1 MHKAHL
7 PCHKYMKLTRKLQ
20 AHGDENRNT
29 RVWRLQKESCG
40 SSYSVMIFLFE
51 NQNPPTDSTTPV
63 LPVPSPP
70 PPIAAA
76 CYFPSSSIKN
86 STKLTHIS
94 TKIVVVLLH
103 PLNPPVPPFPL
114 SFSVVH
120 RYNQSLFCFCVRA
133 KSVCVFAL
141 PCSSVSLRWVCARPR
156 ARVLAR
162 AKKERGK
169 NRERESEEVY
179 GD

>member
-1 MHKAHL
+1 
-7 PCHKYMKLTRKLQ
+7 MKLTRKLQ
-20 AHGDENRNT
+20 ARGDGNRNT

-51 NQNPPTDSTTPV
+51 NRNPPTDSTAPV

-70 PPIAAA
+70 PPVAAA

-94 TKIVVVLLH
+94 TKTVVVLH
-103 PLNPPVPPFPL
+103 PLTRLFLL
-114 SFSVVH
+114 SLCL
-120 RYNQSLFCFCVRA
+120 SLSCIATINLYFVFVCVRRA
-133 KSVCVFAL
+133 CVC
-141 PCSSVSLRWVCARPR
+141 LRCLAVVCRCVECAREPKR
-156 ARVLAR
+156 
-162 AKKERGK
+162 KEEK
-169 NRERESEEVY
+169 TQREREEVY